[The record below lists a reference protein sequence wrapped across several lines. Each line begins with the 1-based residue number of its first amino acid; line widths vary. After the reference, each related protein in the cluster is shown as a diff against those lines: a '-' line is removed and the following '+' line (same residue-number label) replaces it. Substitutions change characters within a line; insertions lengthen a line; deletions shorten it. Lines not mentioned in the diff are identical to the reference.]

1 MHTASLGQG
10 QGPAQHL
17 EEMMCRTSGPQGW
30 SGAHTHMGVS
40 WLCMGKCVGVS
51 GHASASP
58 THLFL
63 IHILPHDAGEEAVL
77 HDLLGILRATSKPA
91 EDTGRGDRAITCLPR
106 VGTSCQAPPHPPLG
120 AASCQTA
127 LDSVVLQRC
136 RDSTVGMCK
145 GQ

>member
-1 MHTASLGQG
+1 
-10 QGPAQHL
+10 
-17 EEMMCRTSGPQGW
+17 MCRTSGPQGW

-106 VGTSCQAPPHPPLG
+106 VGTSCQAPPTPHWVQPAARQLWTVWSCSG
-120 AASCQTA
+120 AGTA
-127 LDSVVLQRC
+127 QWACV
-136 RDSTVGMCK
+136 RDSRNA
-145 GQ
+145 